1 MTENTDDETTTDSPP
16 PVDAGELLA
25 RDHRELEAMFARL
38 EGPSGGGADRAVLI
52 GEVIHGLSV
61 HSAIEELVLY
71 PAARHE
77 LDDGDAVA
85 DQALSDGRA
94 IKEMLVRL
102 ERLDASTVEAGD
114 ILTELMTTVRAHIAD
129 EEGPDGMIE
138 RLRTAVGDYRL
149 AEMGRA
155 LAKARRTV
163 PTHPHPHA
171 PDTPPGNAIAGPAA
185 RLIDNARDAITGE

>member
-1 MTENTDDETTTDSPP
+1 MTEDRDDETTTDSPP
-16 PVDAGELLA
+16 PVDAGELLIS
-25 RDHRELEAMFARL
+25 DHRELETMFARL
-38 EGPSGGGADRAVLI
+38 EGPSGGGVDRADLI
-52 GEVIHGLSV
+52 AKVIHHLSV
-61 HSAIEELVLY
+61 HSGIEEVVLY

-94 IKEMLVRL
+94 IKGMLVRL
-102 ERLDASTVEAGD
+102 ERLDPSSPEVEE
-114 ILTELMTTVRAHIAD
+114 ILTELMTTVRAHAAE
-129 EEGPDGMIE
+129 EEGPGGMIE

-155 LAKARRTV
+155 MAKARRTV

-171 PDTPPGNAIAGPAA
+171 PDTPPGNVIAGPAA
-185 RLIDNARDAITGE
+185 RLIDNARDAITGD